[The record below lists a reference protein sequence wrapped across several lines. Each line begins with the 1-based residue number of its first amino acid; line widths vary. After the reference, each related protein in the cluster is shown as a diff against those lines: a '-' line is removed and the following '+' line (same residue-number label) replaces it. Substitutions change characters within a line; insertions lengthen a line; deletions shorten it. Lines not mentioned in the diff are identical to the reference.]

1 MKPSQESKTDTT
13 NNLSES
19 FKQAVAALEK
29 VASLLPE
36 KEKVFDPLQYW
47 ISTLKEEDIILEYKI
62 VAHTKNGEIINVSG
76 VNNMPRIFD
85 ESMLPEAPTNFENA
99 FNAGVVRPT
108 LNAFMKI
115 MRDKI
120 EDFKKS
126 STPSANMLMLP
137 TNNTEQKEFISAD

>member
-1 MKPSQESKTDTT
+1 MKSSQESKTDTT
-13 NNLSES
+13 NDLSAS
-19 FKQAVAALEK
+19 FNQAVAALEK

-36 KEKVFDPLQYW
+36 KEKILDPLQYW
-47 ISTLKEEDIILEYKI
+47 INNLKEEDIILEYKI
-62 VAHTKNGEIINVSG
+62 IAHTKNGEIINVSG
-76 VNNMPRIFD
+76 INNMPRIFD

-120 EDFKKS
+120 EDFKKTTTS
-126 STPSANMLMLP
+126 PANTLMLP
-137 TNNTEQKEFISAD
+137 TTTEQKEFISSD